1 MEAYRLTAEEALAA
15 AGSTQQ
21 GLSAAEAER
30 RLQKNGRNVLSEGKK
45 RSKLLLFLAQFCDLM
60 TGVLIL
66 AAALSAGLAVAT
78 GDRAELVDTA
88 ILLFV
93 VLMNAAVGFFQ
104 QYRADTAI
112 EKLRKL
118 SAAEAKV
125 VRGGRIVRIDAEE
138 LVVGDVVELAE
149 GDRVPADC
157 RVLSSEALA
166 CDESM
171 LTGES
176 KPVGK
181 ADCTVA
187 KAAVSAHANMV
198 HAGTFCVRGS
208 ARALVTACGMETEM
222 GRIAALLK
230 DGRSAPAPLDAT
242 IAKLGRIVT
251 AAVLFVALALFA
263 GLLLGRHTLL
273 ESLMRAVAVAVAAI
287 PEGMGAVVTVILAL
301 GVQRMASS
309 RAVMRR
315 LGAAETL
322 GGCTVIC
329 SDKTGTLTRNKM
341 TVEAVA
347 VYPYMHDQTY
357 APTPAR
363 QALLRCMR
371 ICHTVKGSAGGYLGD
386 PTEVALLEYADA
398 VGFHFAAQRCGGTP
412 FSSERKRMSVLA
424 RTEEGTKLYVKGG
437 ADVLLK
443 RCTRILTDTGER
455 EMTAED
461 RRRISACCARFADGA
476 MRVLG
481 FACGQD
487 EREEDL
493 AFAGLA
499 AMLDPPKEGVGEA
512 VAACRRAGVRTVMIT
527 GDSPETAYAI
537 AVRLGIAKGRGEVA
551 TGDELDAMDE
561 AALRQRAART
571 SVYARV
577 SPGHKQRIVRA
588 LQAAGEVVAMT
599 GDGVNDAPAL
609 KSADVGVA
617 MGSGT
622 DVTKDAADVVLADDN
637 FATMVRAVEEGRN
650 IFFNIKKTVSFFLST
665 NFAEVLS
672 VFFVTLFLWQQEFL
686 TSTQLLWINLITDSL
701 PVIALGTERTAGAME
716 RPPVSEREIFS
727 RRAIAGML
735 FFGVVLSLL
744 AVTEYLVFLRL
755 YGSAPA
761 MTAAFLTISLSELF
775 HGLNV
780 RAEGTRMTA
789 KRFFSGRAMW
799 LTIAAGV
806 ALNAALL
813 LLPALRAAFRL
824 TALTPLQWLLVALF
838 SLAVLP
844 LGALYRAVTARIR
857 LPKRR
862 RSGIPARG
870 TSR

>member
-1 MEAYRLTAEEALAA
+1 
-15 AGSTQQ
+15 
-21 GLSAAEAER
+21 
-30 RLQKNGRNVLSEGKK
+30 
-45 RSKLLLFLAQFCDLM
+45 
-60 TGVLIL
+60 
-66 AAALSAGLAVAT
+66 
-78 GDRAELVDTA
+78 
-88 ILLFV
+88 
-93 VLMNAAVGFFQ
+93 
-104 QYRADTAI
+104 
-112 EKLRKL
+112 
-118 SAAEAKV
+118 
-125 VRGGRIVRIDAEE
+125 
-138 LVVGDVVELAE
+138 
-149 GDRVPADC
+149 
-157 RVLSSEALA
+157 
-166 CDESM
+166 
-171 LTGES
+171 
-176 KPVGK
+176 
-181 ADCTVA
+181 
-187 KAAVSAHANMV
+187 
-198 HAGTFCVRGS
+198 
-208 ARALVTACGMETEM
+208 
-222 GRIAALLK
+222 
-230 DGRSAPAPLDAT
+230 
-242 IAKLGRIVT
+242 
-251 AAVLFVALALFA
+251 
-263 GLLLGRHTLL
+263 
-273 ESLMRAVAVAVAAI
+273 
-287 PEGMGAVVTVILAL
+287 
-301 GVQRMASS
+301 
-309 RAVMRR
+309 
-315 LGAAETL
+315 
-322 GGCTVIC
+322 
-329 SDKTGTLTRNKM
+329 
-341 TVEAVA
+341 
-347 VYPYMHDQTY
+347 
-357 APTPAR
+357 
-363 QALLRCMR
+363 
-371 ICHTVKGSAGGYLGD
+371 
-386 PTEVALLEYADA
+386 
-398 VGFHFAAQRCGGTP
+398 
-412 FSSERKRMSVLA
+412 MSVLA

-806 ALNAALL
+806 ALNAALV